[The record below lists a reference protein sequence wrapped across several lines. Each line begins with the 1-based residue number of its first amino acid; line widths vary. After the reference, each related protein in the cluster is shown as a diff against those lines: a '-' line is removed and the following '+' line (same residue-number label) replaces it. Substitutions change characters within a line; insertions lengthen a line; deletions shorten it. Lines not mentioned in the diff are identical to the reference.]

1 MQSKGEREMQWLKYF
16 MTLAKNVSEMSK
28 DPSHKIGA
36 VIVDQNK
43 RIVSTGF
50 NGFAKNIVDSDERLN
65 DKDIKRKLTLHAE
78 ENAVSFAKRDL
89 TGCDI
94 YVYGYPPCTHCT
106 SLLIQS
112 GIKCIYYYNPTHKVS
127 EHWKDDFELAETIAN
142 EVNIPYLELDI

>member
-1 MQSKGEREMQWLKYF
+1 MTNAKRELQWMEYF

-36 VIVDQNK
+36 VIVDKNK

-50 NGFAKNIVDSDERLN
+50 NGFARNIIDSEERLN
-65 DKDIKRKLTLHAE
+65 NKEIKRKLTLHAE

-89 TGCDI
+89 SDCDI

-112 GIKCIYYYNPTHKVS
+112 GIKCIYYRNPTNRVS
-127 EHWKDDFELAETIAN
+127 DHWREDFELAKQIAK
-142 EVNIPYLELDI
+142 EADIPYLSL